1 MDSLFLGDFWFDF
14 VCRSQWITRQI
25 NANEKWSAQ
34 KLNKNVFKKQNNA
47 SYSSLWNL
55 LFILFFYSILFFLF
69 DYFIGRK
76 QLFYPKYKDLNLIF
90 WDYFATSPCIWI
102 RFIDKHRKKR
112 KKNVK
117 KFDWSKR
124 HRRTQITKW
133 EHRNQIFI
141 YLFFSLSSFT
151 VWTFHDDCVFY
162 RWNVLHWDRFEN
174 EKKCSK
180 IFFNKKKTRRSEQF
194 TYSNI

>member
-1 MDSLFLGDFWFDF
+1 M
-14 VCRSQWITRQI
+14 
-25 NANEKWSAQ
+25 
-34 KLNKNVFKKQNNA
+34 KNDLRRNLTKTYSKKQINA

-117 KFDWSKR
+117 EFDWSKR
-124 HRRTQITKW
+124 HRQTQITKW

-180 IFFNKKKTRRSEQF
+180 IFFNKKNKKKWLV
-194 TYSNI
+194 YL